1 MAISKLGLLRNSVRA
16 IFNSGSGGI
25 FPVRCLSTAAS
36 GDPAESLTDS
46 IVDPPEGPCFARIRN
61 IGRSTLKTDIIHHF
75 EGSGLT
81 EDDLK
86 IEYNRNFDPTGI
98 LAQFPS
104 RSSYNAAGR
113 QNTKKGQPY
122 AMMPIDRKLWDLQTS
137 YYGKTVRVK
146 VPRNAIAEDIE
157 RIFHGCNYDGSATEI
172 FLRPGPEPK
181 EPIKMALVRFPT
193 REEAMTAARL
203 RNRSF
208 CLNSHVIMHVL
219 Q

>member
-122 AMMPIDRKLWDLQTS
+122 AMMP
-137 YYGKTVRVK
+137 VRVK